1 MFSRIRPIFKQ
12 TIYKNNSRKFS
23 TENDIIYSNFVV
35 SFTNVI
41 LISSLFWGF
50 ESYNKKIKTIQDC
63 DHKINEIYLF
73 CMKHKMDEPENKELL
88 RRRVTDTFKVIR

>member
-12 TIYKNNSRKFS
+12 TMYRNNSRKFS
-23 TENDIIYSNFVV
+23 TENDIIYTNFLV

-41 LISSLFWGF
+41 LISSLIWGF

-88 RRRVTDTFKVIR
+88 RRRVTDTFKAIR

>member
-12 TIYKNNSRKFS
+12 PPLKKYVRHLS
-23 TENDIIYSNFVV
+23 TENELIYSNFVV

-41 LISSLFWGF
+41 LISSLIWGF
-50 ESYNKKIKTIQDC
+50 ESYNKKIKVIQEYDN
-63 DHKINEIYLF
+63 KINEIYLF

-88 RRRVTDTFKVIR
+88 RRRVTDTFKAIR

>member
-12 TIYKNNSRKFS
+12 TMYRNNSRKFS

-41 LISSLFWGF
+41 LISSLIWGF
-50 ESYNKKIKTIQDC
+50 ESYNKKIKVIQEYDN
-63 DHKINEIYLF
+63 KINEIYLF
-73 CMKHKMDEPENKELL
+73 CMKHKMDEPENKEQL
-88 RRRVTDTFKVIR
+88 RRRVTDTFKAIR

>member
-1 MFSRIRPIFKQ
+1 MFSRIHPIFKQ
-12 TIYKNNSRKFS
+12 TMYKNHYRKFS
-23 TENDIIYSNFVV
+23 TENDIVYSNFVV

-50 ESYNKKIKTIQDC
+50 ESYNKKMQTIQEC

-73 CMKHKMDEPENKELL
+73 CMKNKMDDPNNKEIL
-88 RRRVTDTFKVIR
+88 RRRVTDTFKAIR

>member
-12 TIYKNNSRKFS
+12 TIYKNNSRNFS

-50 ESYNKKIKTIQDC
+50 ESYNKKLQTIKDC
-63 DHKINEIYLF
+63 NHKINEIYLF
-73 CMKHKMDEPENKELL
+73 CMKNKMDDPNNKDTL
-88 RRRVTDTFKVIR
+88 RRRVTESIKPIK

>member
-12 TIYKNNSRKFS
+12 TMYRNNSRKFS

-41 LISSLFWGF
+41 LISSLIWGF
-50 ESYNKKIKTIQDC
+50 ESYNKKIKVIQEYDN
-63 DHKINEIYLF
+63 KINEIYLF
-73 CMKHKMDEPENKELL
+73 CMKHKMDEPENKEQL
-88 RRRVTDTFKVIR
+88 RKRVTDTFKAIR

>member
-12 TIYKNNSRKFS
+12 TMYRNNSRKFS

-41 LISSLFWGF
+41 LISSLIWGF
-50 ESYNKKIKTIQDC
+50 ESYNKKIKVIQEYDS
-63 DHKINEIYLF
+63 KINEIYLF

-88 RRRVTDTFKVIR
+88 RRRVTDTFKAIR